1 MNKPPY
7 GDSLRRSNLHNK
19 MFEVTAQNL
28 PAKNVKVAAGSFWR
42 NGTTLVEFIGANTA
56 DIQPPTTG
64 AKWVVIALS
73 GTGQLYIADG
83 NSATNDPVVPTLAT
97 SYLPL
102 AAIYYKASDTVI
114 TNDMIFDVR
123 PIFSTGVAPVNHA
136 DILNRTV
143 ADSHSIASITGLQ
156 AALDTKITQSAIDVL
171 SDSIN
176 QTLQGKCDS
185 DGTTSSEFILNKD
198 ETGAAASDAL
208 ITINRGNLPNVSIK
222 WNETDDHWEYTND
235 GIDWHSLSISGSV
248 DNASTSVKGV
258 TRLSAVPNNSLQ
270 PIAVGDNDTRLL
282 TNQEKTDILAHVED
296 TTTDPHGVIALLNTS
311 NLPTHEHEWSDLNNT
326 PTDVAGY
333 GITDVYTKTAA
344 DLLLGAKADSSSVYT
359 KGEANLLLDD
369 KANSVD
375 VYTKA
380 AADLLLADKADV
392 VDVYTKLEVTNLI
405 TDKANSADVYTKVEA
420 DLLLADKANT
430 SDVNTAL
437 GLKADSADVYTKTAA
452 DLLLGDKANSVD
464 VYTKSAA
471 DLAFAPASHDHLT
484 TGGALG
490 DETVGTNQLVDEAV
504 TSGKLAVALL
514 ANLVQVD
521 QNKTITGD
529 LTFTTNII
537 LTDTVVPANKY
548 RLSVASGAL
557 VATLIV

>member
-1 MNKPPY
+1 
-7 GDSLRRSNLHNK
+7 

-405 TDKANSADVYTKVEA
+405 TDKANSADVYTK
-420 DLLLADKANT
+420 
-430 SDVNTAL
+430 
-437 GLKADSADVYTKTAA
+437 TAA